1 MFINRTTVRFVDIN
15 TLIFYVQLLRI
26 VIYIYTCLLL
36 SNDYEIKWIYID
48 LSFNLKH

>member
-26 VIYIYTCLLL
+26 VIYIYIHVFFYLTTT
-36 SNDYEIKWIYID
+36 K
-48 LSFNLKH
+48 